1 MPKKEDTK
9 NRKMVTVI
17 LPRDPN
23 KKGPGADEEY
33 FSVNFKGY
41 LIKTDVPVQVP
52 EEVAEVINNVADA
65 RRKGRLY
72 AEKIGF
78 KKAK

>member
-1 MPKKEDTK
+1 MSKKADIN
-9 NRKMVTVI
+9 NRKMVTRI

-41 LIKTDVPVQVP
+41 IIKTDVPVQVP
-52 EEVAEVINNVADA
+52 EEVAELIDNVAEA

-72 AEKIGF
+72 AEKVGF
-78 KKAK
+78 KEAK